1 MSWCRTYHPIYNIV
15 QPSGAS
21 VPPDPT
27 IPASQAAK
35 RGDSVARW
43 VSILSLSRPSRS
55 KKPRMAKSIVQ
66 TCQIVKEKHV
76 YVKYDISMTCSL
88 THTMIYGTISRRS
101 KKRST
106 RTHRYELSSRNCA
119 SVPFI
124 FSRGNRGSANTLP
137 YTLSPGFK
145 SRSLFPLKRNH
156 SHRTHLLRP
165 DQDPPP
171 RRNLPPT
178 APTLLC
184 HRYLPSLLL
193 PVTRPQRLEC
203 FLLQHLPYLQ

>member
-1 MSWCRTYHPIYNIV
+1 MPDVPSHLQYRAALWCLCSSRPNDPRFANRQKGRFCGPV
-15 QPSGAS
+15 GFRSFLS
-21 VPPDPT
+21 PDPHD
-27 IPASQAAK
+27 P
-35 RGDSVARW
+35 
-43 VSILSLSRPSRS
+43 

-76 YVKYDISMTCSL
+76 YVKSDISMTCSL

-101 KKRST
+101 KKRSA
-106 RTHRYELSSRNCA
+106 RTHRYESSSRNCA

-124 FSRGNRGSANTLP
+124 FSRGNSGSANTLP
-137 YTLSPGFK
+137 YTLSPGLK

-184 HRYLPSLLL
+184 HRCLPSLLL